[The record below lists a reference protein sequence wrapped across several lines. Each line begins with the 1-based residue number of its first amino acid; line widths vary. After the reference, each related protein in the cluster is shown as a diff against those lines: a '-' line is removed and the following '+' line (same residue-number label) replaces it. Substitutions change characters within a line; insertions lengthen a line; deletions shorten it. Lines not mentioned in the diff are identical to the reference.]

1 MQGLWLGAGSA
12 LSANQGQRIVSA
24 AAAALRGTSLA
35 SRFRARE
42 AELLLR
48 APGSHRTHVW
58 AAAVVSIVCALCRL
72 LVANRLSDARWSALW
87 QRRKQHRGG
96 PWRLLD
102 SALSALGASWP
113 SSHQFVCVGSG
124 FVWTVPPRGALHG
137 GLLHDLRD
145 FLRSAL
151 WSRLAA
157 RRPKDFAGAESGV
170 LRSPFIASALS
181 SPCGPSLLSG
191 GLWTRMRFFVWG
203 GEPTSTCLACGLGPH
218 TVEHALWS
226 CPMHAVRLWQL
237 RATISA
243 AGFTELARGLPH
255 SLEPC
260 FWRCGLAPVWCD
272 LPAALV
278 EAIQQF
284 VLASAQS
291 STRVLAFRKGVG

>member
-1 MQGLWLGAGSA
+1 MRFVSSSRRKSSLGRS
-12 LSANQGQRIVSA
+12 LVC
-24 AAAALRGTSLA
+24 SLA
-35 SRFRARE
+35 TAPTASGGPLATPR
-42 AELLLR
+42 LR
-48 APGSHRTHVW
+48 SVRPRCFVAFVASVR
-58 AAAVVSIVCALCRL
+58 LCRFWL
-72 LVANRLSDARWSALW
+72 C
-87 QRRKQHRGG
+87 
-96 PWRLLD
+96 LD
-102 SALSALGASWP
+102 C
-113 SSHQFVCVGSG
+113 SH
-124 FVWTVPPRGALHG
+124 PRGALHG

-170 LRSPFIASALS
+170 LRSPFLASALS

-243 AGFTELARGLPH
+243 AGFSELARGLPH

-278 EAIQQF
+278 ETIQQY